1 MTLEINDSNFEAE
14 VINSDIPVLVD
25 FWAPWCGPCKN
36 IAPIL
41 DQLAEEYAGRVKIAK
56 VNVDTNQSLAKE
68 YQVMSIPNMVFFKDG
83 KKVDQIIGFT
93 PKHELAK
100 KLDALL

>member
-25 FWAPWCGPCKN
+25 FWAAWCGPCKS

-41 DQLAEEYAGRVKIAK
+41 DQLAEEYSGRVKIAK
-56 VNVDTNQSLAKE
+56 VNVDNNQSLAKK
-68 YQVMSIPNMVFFKDG
+68 YQVMSIPNIVFFKDG
-83 KKVDQIIGFT
+83 KKIDQIVGFT
-93 PKHELAK
+93 PKQELAK

>member
-1 MTLEINDSNFEAE
+1 MTLEINDNNFEAE
-14 VINSDIPVLVD
+14 VLNSDIPVLVD
-25 FWAPWCGPCKN
+25 FWAAWCGPCKS

-41 DQLAEEYAGRVKIAK
+41 DQLAEEYSGRVKIAK
-56 VNVDTNQSLAKE
+56 VNVDNNQSLAKE

-83 KKVDQIIGFT
+83 KKIDQIVGFT
-93 PKHELAK
+93 PKQELAK